1 MPFIDVSIAEGRTPD
16 ELRAFITAL
25 HHAAEQTV
33 GATPDNTVVVLRE
46 VPTAH
51 WSRGDV
57 TIAERRA
64 GA

>member
-1 MPFIDVSIAEGRTPD
+1 MPFIDVSIAEGRTPE
-16 ELRAFITAL
+16 ELRAFVQAL
-25 HHAAEQTV
+25 HEAAEATV

-46 VPTAH
+46 VPPTH
-51 WSRGDV
+51 WSRGNV